1 MFFGW
6 NFRIPF
12 FRWHSF
18 ASYHRNS
25 LILAII
31 LVVGHKTLW
40 HGLQALLALNF
51 KSIKALM
58 LIAEIGAFY
67 LGKYEEA
74 AIILVLYTLA
84 EKLEDIGIAKS
95 QSALGSLIEKM
106 PKTVTLKKWQRT
118 GSN

>member
-1 MFFGW
+1 MLRDKKFVWLVFVCFLVGILE
-6 NFRIPF
+6 FLSLGGIHLPRIIEIP
-12 FRWHSF
+12 
-18 ASYHRNS
+18 

-74 AIILVLYTLA
+74 AIILVLYTSL
-84 EKLEDIGIAKS
+84 KS
-95 QSALGSLIEKM
+95 WKILGL
-106 PKTVTLKKWQRT
+106 PKASPL
-118 GSN
+118 